1 MNSVMVAD
9 KTRRDAANPEI
20 DAGIVGHSDLK
31 DEIYQEVIQIK

>member
-9 KTRRDAANPEI
+9 KTRIDSANPDN

-31 DEIYQEVIQIK
+31 DEIYQVAIQIK